1 MGDDDP
7 HEKDLEF
14 IQDIIARLSGN
25 SFKIKGWSITLIVVV
40 LLFRTRDLHLL
51 VAFIPLFGFW
61 ILDAYYLK
69 LERRY
74 RSMYKDARTENQDR
88 DQFEMDSSAYHV
100 DSIPELMLSKS
111 IALFHGTI
119 FTLLSIYSM
128 FVFVLWLFS
137 KLLVYYSQFY

>member
-1 MGDDDP
+1 MGDDDLQT
-7 HEKDLEF
+7 KDLEF
-14 IQDIIARLSGN
+14 IQNIIDRLANN

-74 RSMYKDARTENQDR
+74 RSMYEDARTGNQER
-88 DQFEMDSSAYHV
+88 DQFEMDASEYSV
-100 DSIPELMLSKS
+100 DSIPELMKSKS
-111 IALFHGTI
+111 LVLFHGTI
-119 FTLLSIYSM
+119 FILLLIYSTS
-128 FVFVLWLFS
+128 VFLLWALP
-137 KLLVYYSQFY
+137 KLCGVSV

>member
-1 MGDDDP
+1 MGDDDTRT
-7 HEKDLEF
+7 KDLEL

-61 ILDAYYLK
+61 TLDAYYLK

-74 RSMYKDARTENQDR
+74 RSMYEDARTGNQDR
-88 DQFEMDSSAYHV
+88 DQFEMDSSGYSV
-100 DSIPELMLSKS
+100 SSLPRLMISKS
-111 IALFHGTI
+111 LVLFYGTI
-119 FTLLSIYSM
+119 F
-128 FVFVLWLFS
+128 VL
-137 KLLVYYSQFY
+137 LLVYSLIVFLLWLSRELCGVLL

>member
-1 MGDDDP
+1 MDNDDP
-7 HEKDLEF
+7 NTKDLEF
-14 IQDIIARLSGN
+14 IQDIVSRLAGN

-74 RSMYKDARTENQDR
+74 RSMYEDARIKNEHR
-88 DQFEMDSSAYHV
+88 EQFEMDSTAYSV
-100 DSIPELMLSKS
+100 ESISNIIFTKS
-111 IALFHGTI
+111 LVIFHGTI
-119 FTLLSIYSM
+119 FILLLSYSF
-128 FVFVLWLFS
+128 FVFLLWIVP
-137 KLLVYYSQFY
+137 KLNQIIP

>member
-7 HEKDLEF
+7 HSKDLEF
-14 IQDIIARLSGN
+14 IQDIIARLSDN

-61 ILDAYYLK
+61 TLDAYYLK

-74 RSMYKDARTENQDR
+74 RSMYEDARKGNQKR
-88 DQFEMDSSAYHV
+88 NQFEMDSSAYRV
-100 DSIPELMLSKS
+100 ASIPELMLSKS
-111 IALFHGTI
+111 LVLFHGTI

-137 KLLVYYSQFY
+137 KFFGVL

>member
-1 MGDDDP
+1 MGDDDLQT
-7 HEKDLEF
+7 KDLEF
-14 IQDIIARLSGN
+14 IQNIIDRLANN

-74 RSMYKDARTENQDR
+74 RSMYEDARTGNQDR
-88 DQFEMDSSAYHV
+88 NQFEMDASEYDV
-100 DSIPELMLSKS
+100 DSIQELMKSKS
-111 IALFHGTI
+111 VVLFHGTI
-119 FTLLSIYSM
+119 FILLLIYSTS
-128 FVFVLWLFS
+128 VFLLWEFPKMCS
-137 KLLVYYSQFY
+137 ISA

>member
-1 MGDDDP
+1 MGDDP
-7 HEKDLEF
+7 QTKDLEF
-14 IQDIIARLSGN
+14 IQDIIARLADN

-74 RSMYKDARTENQDR
+74 RSMYEDARTGNQDR
-88 DQFEMDSSAYHV
+88 DQFEMDSSGYSV
-100 DSIPELMLSKS
+100 GSIPELMFSKS
-111 IALFHGTI
+111 LALFHGTI
-119 FTLLSIYSM
+119 FILLLIYSI
-128 FVFVLWLFS
+128 FIFLLWLYN
-137 KLLVYYSQFY
+137 KLPGILL

>member
-1 MGDDDP
+1 MGDDDLQT
-7 HEKDLEF
+7 KDLEF
-14 IQDIIARLSGN
+14 IQSIIDRLANN

-74 RSMYKDARTENQDR
+74 RSMYEDARTGNQDR
-88 DQFEMDSSAYHV
+88 DQFEMDASEYSV
-100 DSIPELMLSKS
+100 DSIPELMKSKS
-111 IALFHGTI
+111 LVLFHGVI
-119 FTLLSIYSM
+119 FILLLIYSTS
-128 FVFVLWLFS
+128 VL
-137 KLLVYYSQFY
+137 LLWDIS

>member
-1 MGDDDP
+1 MGDGDP
-7 HEKDLEF
+7 DLKDLEF
-14 IQDIIARLSGN
+14 IQNIIDRLSDN

-74 RSMYKDARTENQDR
+74 RSMYEDARTGNRNR
-88 DQFEMDSSAYHV
+88 DQFEMDSSAYSV
-100 DSIPELMLSKS
+100 ASIWQLMRSRSLL
-111 IALFHGTI
+111 LFHGTI
-119 FTLLSIYSM
+119 FVLLLIYSIL
-128 FVFVLWLFS
+128 VL
-137 KLLVYYSQFY
+137 LLWILPNVCGVEV

>member
-1 MGDDDP
+1 MGDDDL
-7 HEKDLEF
+7 HTKDLEF
-14 IQDIIARLSGN
+14 IQGIIARLSEN

-61 ILDAYYLK
+61 TLDAYYLK

-74 RSMYKDARTENQDR
+74 RSMYEDARTGNQNR
-88 DQFEMDSSAYHV
+88 DQFEMDSSAYRV

-111 IALFHGTI
+111 LALFHGTI
-119 FTLLSIYSM
+119 FTLLIIYSM

-137 KLLVYYSQFY
+137 KLFGVL

>member
-7 HEKDLEF
+7 HAKDLEF
-14 IQDIIARLSGN
+14 IQDIISRLSEN

-61 ILDAYYLK
+61 TLDAYYLK

-74 RSMYKDARTENQDR
+74 RSMYEDARTGNQNR
-88 DQFEMDSSAYHV
+88 DQFEMDSSAYCV

-111 IALFHGTI
+111 LALFHGTI

-128 FVFVLWLFS
+128 FVFVLWLLS
-137 KLLVYYSQFY
+137 KLFNVS

>member
-7 HEKDLEF
+7 HTKDLEF
-14 IQDIIARLSGN
+14 IQDIISRLSEN

-74 RSMYKDARTENQDR
+74 RAMYEDARTGNQAR
-88 DQFEMDSSAYHV
+88 DQFEMDSSAYSV
-100 DSIPELMLSKS
+100 DSIPKLMFSKS
-111 IALFHGTI
+111 LALFHGII
-119 FTLLSIYSM
+119 FILLLIYSV
-128 FVFVLWLFS
+128 FVF
-137 KLLVYYSQFY
+137 LL